1 MTLHQPNRR
10 VERAR
15 FFEMEDT
22 GDTIRIKREI
32 AELTTLGGQRVLPD
46 HPGGCLL

>member
-22 GDTIRIKREI
+22 GDTLRIHREL
-32 AELTTLGGQRVLPD
+32 AALTSSPK
-46 HPGGCLL
+46 

>member
-1 MTLHQPNRR
+1 MMAIHQPNRR

-22 GDTIRIKREI
+22 GDTLRIKREI
-32 AELTTLGGQRVLPD
+32 TDFTARER
-46 HPGGCLL
+46 

>member
-1 MTLHQPNRR
+1 MLFETFDGKLVMVIHQPNRR

-22 GDTIRIKREI
+22 GDTLRIKQEI
-32 AELTTLGGQRVLPD
+32 TDFTVPTR
-46 HPGGCLL
+46 

>member
-1 MTLHQPNRR
+1 MLFNTFDGRLVMTLHQPNRR

-32 AELTTLGGQRVLPD
+32 TDFNAPQR
-46 HPGGCLL
+46 

>member
-1 MTLHQPNRR
+1 MAIHQPNRR

-22 GDTIRIKREI
+22 GDALRIKREI
-32 AELTTLGGQRVLPD
+32 TSFTKGSKK
-46 HPGGCLL
+46 